1 MTFLCLASIWLI
13 GFGLVWWMF
22 PRPLGWSVHNVV
34 LFSLGIGAGAG
45 VASCLWF
52 LSLVLIGPNFPL
64 WAPVGGCAAIAGLGF
79 VLTRRKG
86 TLLAWTEG
94 PQPPLYLRGL
104 FLLAIVLAATTFLVA
119 VSNSPHG
126 DEGAWSIW
134 NLRARFLFRAGVF
147 WRDAFSGDLSWSHP
161 DYPLLLPGLVVLC
174 WKLGG
179 RESTDAPIAI
189 AFLFALGTAGLLT
202 GVIGVL
208 RGKTQAL
215 VGGLLLLGAAGFIS
229 LSAALYADVPLSF
242 YILATLALLCLQD
255 RHPEDLRFSALA
267 GLMAGFAAWAGN
279 AGIIFIGAVIA
290 GRVVA
295 VRFRDRTKPTG
306 LASQMARL
314 MAGLLAPLA
323 VVMFFKL
330 RVGGASDYLS
340 EQPALVLRHL
350 ADPARWITA
359 VEALVLVLGGLGRFL
374 VPIILVLALYWYLV
388 RFQVD
393 PRDRASLA
401 TAAIALGL
409 MLAIQLLV
417 DILFADNLAIE
428 ISASLESKVLQLW
441 PAGVLL
447 FFLAAGPLQLGAAE
461 KPAPKSKTSKKAPK
475 PLRRAAETR

>member
-1 MTFLCLASIWLI
+1 
-13 GFGLVWWMF
+13 
-22 PRPLGWSVHNVV
+22 
-34 LFSLGIGAGAG
+34 
-45 VASCLWF
+45 
-52 LSLVLIGPNFPL
+52 
-64 WAPVGGCAAIAGLGF
+64 
-79 VLTRRKG
+79 
-86 TLLAWTEG
+86 
-94 PQPPLYLRGL
+94 
-104 FLLAIVLAATTFLVA
+104 
-119 VSNSPHG
+119 
-126 DEGAWSIW
+126 
-134 NLRARFLFRAGVF
+134 
-147 WRDAFSGDLSWSHP
+147 
-161 DYPLLLPGLVVLC
+161 
-174 WKLGG
+174 
-179 RESTDAPIAI
+179 
-189 AFLFALGTAGLLT
+189 
-202 GVIGVL
+202 
-208 RGKTQAL
+208 
-215 VGGLLLLGAAGFIS
+215 
-229 LSAALYADVPLSF
+229 
-242 YILATLALLCLQD
+242 
-255 RHPEDLRFSALA
+255 
-267 GLMAGFAAWAGN
+267 LMAGFAAWAGN